1 MRVCS
6 SGVFYLT
13 ALFHVFCAKLGFLG
27 VKLRVIHLVELLSF
41 FFLVRYTLWN
51 AEYRMSLMRNLD
63 ISPCGAR
70 GSDCEVGSEVKGG
83 GEEHGE
89 LEVVSDMRFKDVE
102 SCSSSSSLRALG
114 DLPPQALTYI
124 QQLQSELTDLKEVTL
139 LFIYFIFVQF
149 TFFWVQ

>member
-1 MRVCS
+1 
-6 SGVFYLT
+6 
-13 ALFHVFCAKLGFLG
+13 
-27 VKLRVIHLVELLSF
+27 
-41 FFLVRYTLWN
+41 
-51 AEYRMSLMRNLD
+51 MSLMRNLD

-70 GSDCEVGSEVKGG
+70 GSDCEVGSEVLEVKGG

-89 LEVVSDMRFKDVE
+89 IEVVSDMRFKDVE